1 MQATALIAE
10 DEPLLAQ
17 ALKAELA
24 AAWPELQ
31 VVATAG
37 DGRSAVREALRL
49 LPQVL
54 FFDIRMPGLDGLG
67 AAAEL
72 ADCWPADEAPM
83 PQLVFVTAYDEYAAR
98 AFEAQAID
106 YVLKPVQPERLR
118 KTVGR
123 LQQAL
128 AAHASSPSPSPAVPD
143 EALERTLAQW
153 RQVLGAAGGGA
164 GGGAAASAP
173 AVAPLRIIAASD
185 AGGSTVRMVPIDE
198 VLYFEAADKYL
209 RVLTATHEYLIR
221 TPLKQLLPQLDAD
234 TFWQVHR
241 AVVVRSAAIESVHR
255 DEAGKM
261 HLTLRGR
268 PEKIPV
274 SRLYAHLF
282 RAM

>member
-1 MQATALIAE
+1 MNPTALIAE
-10 DEPLLAQ
+10 DEPLLAH

-31 VVATAG
+31 LLATAG

-72 ADCWPADEAPM
+72 ADRWPTDEAPM

-98 AFEAQAID
+98 AFETQAID

-118 KTVGR
+118 KTVLR

-128 AAHASSPSPSPAVPD
+128 AAQQQAKPTSAAAD

-153 RQVLGAAGGGA
+153 RQVLAAAGNGGSA
-164 GGGAAASAP
+164 QRAST
-173 AVAPLRIIAASD
+173 APLRMIAASE
-185 AGGSTVRMVPIDE
+185 AGGTTVRMVPIDE
-198 VLYFEAADKYL
+198 VLYFEAADKYI

-221 TPLKQLLPQLDAD
+221 TPLKQLLTQLDPEV
-234 TFWQVHR
+234 FWQVHR
-241 AVVVRSAAIESVHR
+241 AAVVRSSAIEAVHR
-255 DEAGKM
+255 DEAGKL
-261 HLTLRGR
+261 HLDLRGR

-274 SRLYAHLF
+274 SRLYGHLF